1 MNVTPESV
9 LWIIGIGASVGTT
22 LFWGVFNLGRMQSE
36 IVRGHK
42 RLDDH
47 DDVFDEVLG
56 ELQLRRRSDH
66 SRNRTSSDQR
76 P

>member
-22 LFWGVFNLGRMQSE
+22 LFWGVFNLGKMQSE
-36 IVRGHK
+36 IVRAHQ
-42 RLDDH
+42 RLNDH
-47 DDVFDEVLG
+47 DAVHDEVLG

-66 SRNRTSSDQR
+66 TRHRTGQDT
-76 P
+76 